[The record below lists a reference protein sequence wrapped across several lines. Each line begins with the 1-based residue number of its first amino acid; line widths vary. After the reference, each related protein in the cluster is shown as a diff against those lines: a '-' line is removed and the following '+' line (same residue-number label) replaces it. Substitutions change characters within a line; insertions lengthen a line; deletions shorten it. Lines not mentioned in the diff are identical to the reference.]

1 MNLRYISGIVL
12 SMTFLVT
19 TFSACTDLKENIYSE
34 ISEDSYQY
42 SPGDA
47 TRQLGAAYANLKGW
61 TDAGAGLGISIAQA
75 ISTDEAIFPANGSGW
90 DDGGNFRRMHQHKW
104 DATQAHVKRMW
115 TLFYSGAILCTNVI
129 AVIEKDGFPFA
140 ANENKDQLIA
150 EARALRAF
158 YYWYILDNF
167 GDAPLVITPSSDLPG
182 TTPRKEIFNFVVKEL
197 NEVINI
203 LPTEKS
209 GSNYGRFNRWAAK
222 ALLANVY
229 LNAEVYTGKP
239 EWEACSKEADDII
252 ASGKYVLDPDYR
264 GPFKTNNERSGE
276 NIFVI
281 PFDEIFA
288 QGFNYHLAALHGANQ
303 RTYNLQSSPWGAGA
317 YKGTPQFVDTYDKDD
332 DRLSATWLSGPQYA
346 ADGTPLLG
354 SYDKMGQPLV
364 FVNRMPD
371 GIFTSEA
378 EGLRYLKYEV
388 KNGARS
394 SLSNDYVIF
403 RYAQVLLMKAE
414 CLLRMGRNDEAA
426 KLVTQVRQ
434 RAFKN
439 TPEKAVV
446 TGQQLL
452 GPSQYKYGLVKN
464 YILTPQ
470 TKAYPLQFGRLYDE
484 LGWELAGE
492 TFRRRD
498 MIRFGHYTKAE
509 WLSHQAS
516 EDFRA
521 VYPIP
526 QDVVNSNPNLH
537 QNPNYK

>member
-1 MNLRYISGIVL
+1 MKSTYFAGFVV
-12 SMTFLVT
+12 SMALFTV
-19 TFSACTDLKENIYSE
+19 TFSSCTDLTENIYSE

-75 ISTDEAIFPANGSGW
+75 ISTDEAVFPANGSGW

-140 ANENKDQLIA
+140 TNENKEQLIA

-167 GDAPLVITPSSDLPG
+167 GDAPLVVTASNEMPG
-182 TTPRKEIFNFVVKEL
+182 KTPRKEIFDFVVKEL
-197 NEVINI
+197 NEVISV
-203 LPTEKS
+203 LPEGKN
-209 GSNYGRFNRWAAK
+209 GANYGRFNRWAAK

-229 LNAEVYTGKP
+229 LNAEVYTGKAN
-239 EWEACSKEADDII
+239 WEACLKETDDII
-252 ASGKYVLDPDYR
+252 ASGQYTLDPDYR
-264 GPFKTNNERSGE
+264 DPFKTNNERSGE

-332 DRLSATWLSGPQYA
+332 DRLAATWLAGPQYA
-346 ADGTPLLG
+346 ADGSPLLG

-378 EGLRYLKYEV
+378 EGLRYLKYEI

-403 RYAQVLLMKAE
+403 RFAQVLLMKAE
-414 CLLRMGRNDEAA
+414 CLLRTNRADEAA
-426 KLVTQVRQ
+426 AIVTKVRQ

-439 TPEKAVV
+439 APAKAAV

-452 GPSQYKYGLVKN
+452 GPSQYKYGLIKN

-470 TKAYPLQFGRLYDE
+470 TKTYPLQYGRFYDE

-516 EDFRA
+516 EDFRS

-526 QDVVNSNPNLH
+526 QDVVNSNPNLE